1 MTPPDRTDLDRLKA
15 GHRDAWDEFVG
26 RHRRMVYAVGYRM
39 TGNAADAEEASQ
51 EAFLAFSRALPS
63 FRGDA
68 RPSTF
73 LYRIAVNA
81 ALRLSCRRAAAP
93 LEGEPEAPVPE
104 ESRDEVLSK
113 VRAAVL
119 GLPPQQRAVFTLRHY
134 QGQRVEEIAETLEL
148 SAGTVKAHLHQAVL
162 NLRDALREVSR

>member
-1 MTPPDRTDLDRLKA
+1 MLFRSSS
-15 GHRDAWDEFVG
+15 
-26 RHRRMVYAVGYRM
+26 
-39 TGNAADAEEASQ
+39 ASS
-51 EAFLAFSRALPS
+51 AFLAFSRALPS

-68 RPSTF
+68 SPSTF

-81 ALRLSCRRAAAP
+81 SLRLARRRSEAP

-104 ESRDEVLSK
+104 ESKDEVLLK

-134 QGQRVEEIAETLEL
+134 QGLRVEEISRSLEI
-148 SAGTVKAHLHQAVL
+148 SAGAVKAHLHQAVL
-162 NLRDALREVSR
+162 NLRDSLRGVNP